1 MGTEE
6 SEPGAPSNQVVRR
19 LQTSKVALRGA
30 IAKVAEGRIMVSHYD
45 STQVLPGCAKR
56 PLEGGPSRGH
66 GASRMPR
73 NGART
78 VFGGRGGSNATSLL
92 DSKAHQVTQS
102 FSCNVVNVVSEY
114 PFSVYPACYTGTH
127 PVRILPAN
135 TPLVVMFDLFVSAE
149 AVCASLGNGVTAQ
162 HP

>member
-1 MGTEE
+1 MKQIQVEQVSTVMALTATSPDRERPLRGPFSGQTSARSSVARAFGEPLDEGTQWPLEGPLMMGTEE

-45 STQVLPGCAKR
+45 STQMLPGCAKR

-92 DSKAHQVTQS
+92 DSK
-102 FSCNVVNVVSEY
+102 
-114 PFSVYPACYTGTH
+114 
-127 PVRILPAN
+127 L
-135 TPLVVMFDLFVSAE
+135 
-149 AVCASLGNGVTAQ
+149 
-162 HP
+162 